1 MANLVNE
8 LNSLDFSTLIGGP
21 IQAAVTAQ
29 NNASL
34 SQVQFIREVGLVTG
48 SDNTKELN
56 MVEFTYTDT
65 SETTPVSRTL
75 RVPVLA
81 MLNVPSLRIEEMTI
95 DFNAK
100 LTSVET
106 KNVETSASGNANL
119 SLSYGKLASL
129 KASAS
134 YQKKTTTGSQV
145 DKTYSMVIHVKVVN
159 DDLPAGLDRMLSL
172 IEGNSTLS

>member
-48 SDNTKELN
+48 SDNTTELN
-56 MVEFTYTDT
+56 MVEFTYRDT